1 MSQTEN
7 EADAPPLQPQPEP
20 SDSGDERI
28 RKVYAKDL
36 KNGEPIVTVFRA
48 FGKERHTS
56 RAGKTYLSLTLVDRT
71 GEVDARIFE
80 NVDVA
85 DTAVADGDY
94 LLVEGKVG
102 SFHGKSQI
110 VIDRLER
117 LDPEPIDEKEF
128 TFTKPP
134 EPPQEEKEK
143 EKERPRKSDES
154 PKEIKEPKE
163 TREPKELKELKELKL
178 PRRLQR
184 LLSEPQLAQALDAL
198 LGFVDRLVEEKVA
211 ARLSGEKPTERP
223 ERNEK
228 RPRGPKVEHRSA
240 RHETRQ
246 ETEKPEAKHE
256 AKPEPKRD
264 PSLPEGLAFKPFS
277 QLVGDPGAAT
287 GSTER
292 TEG

>member
-7 EADAPPLQPQPEP
+7 EAEAPPPQPQPEP
-20 SDSGDERI
+20 SDSGEERI

-143 EKERPRKSDES
+143 EKEKERPRKSEES
-154 PKEIKEPKE
+154 PKEI
-163 TREPKELKELKELKL
+163 RELKEIKELKL

-198 LGFVDRLVEEKVA
+198 LGFVERLVEEKVA
-211 ARLSGEKPTERP
+211 ARLSGEKPTERT
-223 ERNEK
+223 ERTEK
-228 RPRGPKVEHRSA
+228 RSRGPKVEHRPA
-240 RHETRQ
+240 RQETRQ
-246 ETEKPEAKHE
+246 ETEKPETKHE
-256 AKPEPKRD
+256 AKRD

-277 QLVGDPGAAT
+277 QLVGDPGAAV